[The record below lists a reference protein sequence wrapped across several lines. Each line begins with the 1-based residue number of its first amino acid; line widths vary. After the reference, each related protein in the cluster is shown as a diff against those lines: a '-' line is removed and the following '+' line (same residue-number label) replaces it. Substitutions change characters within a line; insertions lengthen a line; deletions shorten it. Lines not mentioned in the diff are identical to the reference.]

1 MSKSYITKWLS
12 FLTILNFFLV
22 LSNRVYAEDGF
33 LSRHDVQEFIQYMV
47 QKNHFDRT
55 KLTKIFAEVKVR
67 PQIMQRMNKP
77 FEKQPWLTYQMLF
90 VTKQRIQK
98 GVEFWQKH
106 QKTLSKAEAMFGVPA
121 CIIVATIGIETKYG
135 ERKGDFRVI
144 DSLTNIAFSDS
155 PRAAFF
161 RKELEQFLLLTRE
174 EKLDPLK
181 ILGSY
186 AGAIGQ
192 PQFMPS
198 SYRHYAINFSKSGKT
213 DLMDDEVDVIGSIA
227 NYYKKNGWETNGPVA
242 IRAFKLGSRYNYLKS
257 KQKIEEPLTVANAA
271 RLGLIT
277 KTNKLS
283 DSLKVKVIELESNYA
298 KEYWLGFHNF
308 DVIKRYNSSD
318 LYAMA
323 VYQLSTF
330 IDQARQKQ
338 LDQKAKLERKQRKAL
353 ARKG

>member
-1 MSKSYITKWLS
+1 MSKSYIAKWLYC
-12 FLTILNFFLV
+12 LTILNFFLIV
-22 LSNRVYAEDGF
+22 ANKVYAEDGF
-33 LSRHDVQEFIQYMV
+33 LARHDVQEFIQLMV
-47 QKNHFDRT
+47 QKHHFNQA
-55 KLTKIFAEVKVR
+55 KLKKIFAEVKVR

-90 VTKQRIQK
+90 VTKNRIEK

-106 QKTLSKAEAMFGVPA
+106 QKTLSKAETMFGVPA
-121 CIIVATIGIETKYG
+121 SVIVATIGIETKYG

-155 PRAAFF
+155 MRAGFF

-227 NYYKKNGWETNGPVA
+227 NYYKKNGWHTDGPVA
-242 IRAFKLGSRYNYLKS
+242 VRAFKIGSRYNYLKH
-257 KQKIEEPLTVANAA
+257 KQKIEEPLTVAEAS

-277 KTNKLS
+277 KTNQLN
-283 DSLKVKVIELESNYA
+283 DTLKVKVIELESNYA

-308 DVIKRYNSSD
+308 NVIKRYNSSD

-330 IDQARQKQ
+330 IEQTRQKQ
-338 LDQKAKLERKQRKAL
+338 LENKAKLERKQKKAL